1 MHIIKQS
8 SKMKRYTQL
17 IVVSGIASSL
27 GGFAHAHAH
36 EAHNQMLQMNQASQ
50 QQMVVMETSKAD
62 HHKHE
67 QSKLAYSS
75 DVQDAEHSHHNEHGG
90 QIYQSTSLE
99 NAWAVDE
106 DGNSSVSTEL
116 KTWVGTDE
124 NKIFIKLH
132 LDKDEAQDAVI
143 DGKVLYSRMISDFWD
158 AQLGIRY
165 GNENIALTDDA
176 KVTEE
181 KLDGVLG

>member
-27 GGFAHAHAH
+27 GGFAHAH
-36 EAHNQMLQMNQASQ
+36 EAHNQMLQMNQALQ
-50 QQMVVMETSKAD
+50 QQTVVMETSKTD

-106 DGNSSVSTEL
+106 DGKGSVSTEL

-124 NKIFIKLH
+124 NKIFIKAH
-132 LDKDEAQDAVI
+132 V
-143 DGKVLYSRMISDFWD
+143 
-158 AQLGIRY
+158 
-165 GNENIALTDDA
+165 
-176 KVTEE
+176 E
-181 KLDGVLG
+181 KAE